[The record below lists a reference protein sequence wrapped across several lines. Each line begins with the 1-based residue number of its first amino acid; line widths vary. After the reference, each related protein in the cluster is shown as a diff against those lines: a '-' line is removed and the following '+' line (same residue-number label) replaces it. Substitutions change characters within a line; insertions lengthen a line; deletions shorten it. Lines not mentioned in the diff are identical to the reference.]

1 MAAAGLAVRGSG
13 ICWRVRAADAN
24 DDLHDPGGRL
34 LRAILVSARSLA
46 PRTPAFW
53 SDIARLA
60 RRGAIPRAGKRA
72 ACLGIAVGY
81 GLFWLGARPAPVPA
95 LAVAAMML
103 ACALWKIGRAHV

>member
-60 RRGAIPRAGKRA
+60 RRGSNTACRQACCLPRHRGRLWVVLARRCSGAGTGRTWR
-72 ACLGIAVGY
+72 VD
-81 GLFWLGARPAPVPA
+81 GARREEQ
-95 LAVAAMML
+95 L
-103 ACALWKIGRAHV
+103 GG